1 MPEGVCTCT
10 GVEVCVE
17 GEGVPGVEPVVESSE
32 VFVLE
37 VKGLY

>member
-1 MPEGVCTCT
+1 MPEGVFTCT
-10 GVEVCVE
+10 GVEVCV
-17 GEGVPGVEPVVESSE
+17 EGVPGVEPVVESSE